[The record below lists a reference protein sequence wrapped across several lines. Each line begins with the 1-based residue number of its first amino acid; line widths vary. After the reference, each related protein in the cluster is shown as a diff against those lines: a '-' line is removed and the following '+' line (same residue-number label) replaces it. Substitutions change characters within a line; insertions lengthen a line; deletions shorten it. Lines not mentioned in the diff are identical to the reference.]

1 MQFQGYDTSLAK
13 ETIADNL
20 YYHALFAEPDV
31 PGEHL
36 WVMLKER
43 GICDAAESIWCSDG
57 AKWIW
62 RQKKLHD
69 PPGKEIVDYIHAC
82 EYLQKVANSWSR
94 HSQVQCMLV
103 LYEDH
108 IAKVCWQASA

>member
-1 MQFQGYDTSLAK
+1 M
-13 ETIADNL
+13 
-20 YYHALFAEPDV
+20 
-31 PGEHL
+31 
-36 WVMLKER
+36 MLKER

-82 EYLQKVANSWSR
+82 EYLQKVANAIHGVDTAKSSACWS
-94 HSQVQCMLV
+94 CMKTILRKCVGKPV
-103 LYEDH
+103 LDALRKLSEAYAAQDH
-108 IAKVCWQASA
+108 LFPE